1 MPYQYLD
8 RPEKLDNTI
17 DSLVLADFNDD
28 LHGVND
34 LEEPATKYLDT
45 LEVCNFDE
53 SSALAKL
60 GISKPPSSG
69 EQRLHELKQMLASK
83 GIVTVRQM
91 VKNYLEH
98 GVRPFCL
105 LIGKILNGWFRVIN
119 NDVIQH
125 YPTLPSLAFESA
137 LRHNNTHI
145 RIPLFSLDIDT
156 ARLFESASGGLSGRV
171 SDVGGQRLA
180 IVPEADAGDETI
192 TEDESNPEFRCGRY
206 IAENWFGRDA
216 ARIRSLHAF
225 DINSCYGSIL
235 GQKLPHGQYRV
246 RQHENNAYQAEYY
259 GTREHL
265 SYLWLQ
271 FESMLLGHTL
281 RSKWTSPGEQLM
293 VVEDTESGKQV
304 YYRLDGYCKLETS
317 PGTYEH
323 YGYEYNECHST
334 RNQTEYNGLYLGN
347 NSLHRLCDSC
357 QIEWQQANKSLP
369 KYLEKKR
376 KETDNQL
383 QNLVEAELYMKTV
396 WSCTL
401 IEILNGSDGDDDDS
415 ASYCNAFRHFA
426 ANFNGYNFD
435 IARRNYHSKED
446 IIQDVMNKDIKTGW
460 MLVDAHVQRR
470 HRLDFFDLPP
480 LYAKRVVTPDDVGPV
495 TMEYLARSNTQ
506 LSKDPLLVGTFSV
519 DKYLMNF
526 EIVRHRLC
534 LGAFILSKAR
544 VRLFEW
550 ILFLRRHFDRK
561 LYNIMQVD
569 TDGMIIA
576 FGTTNFRDSCKPS
589 MQESYDATI
598 DSLLENKH
606 TKNTT
611 RSLGLFKEERLRRCV
626 VLTTKGYATQL
637 WIDTAPDIVRFR
649 GISSKHYDNWRQL
662 HYEIFEREF
671 KGDNAPPNAM
681 TAQITTSF
689 GQYIT
694 LLAQR
699 TGITKAVTKKRV
711 LGLHGV
717 YCVPFDLYHDE
728 QFRANL

>member
-8 RPEKLDNTI
+8 KPEKLDSTI
-17 DSLVLADFNDD
+17 DSLVLDDFNDD
-28 LHGVND
+28 LHGVNALQEPSVKYQD
-34 LEEPATKYLDT
+34 MLEL
-45 LEVCNFDE
+45 CNFDE

-60 GISKPPSSG
+60 GISEPPPSG

-83 GIVTVRQM
+83 GIITVRQM

-98 GVRPFCL
+98 DVRPFCQ

-119 NDVIQH
+119 NDVLQH

-137 LRHNNTHI
+137 LRHNDMHI
-145 RIPLFSLDIDT
+145 RITLFSLDIDT
-156 ARLFESASGGLSGRV
+156 ARLFKTASGGLSGGV

-180 IVPEADAGDETI
+180 IVPETDDDDEDKT
-192 TEDESNPEFRCGRY
+192 NPEFRCGRY

-216 ARIRSLHAF
+216 ARVRSLHAF

-246 RQHENNAYQAEYY
+246 RRQENNAYQAEYY

-281 RSKWTSPGEQLM
+281 RSKWTNPGEQLM
-293 VVEDTESGKQV
+293 VVKERQGERQA
-304 YYRLDGYCKLETS
+304 
-317 PGTYEH
+317 
-323 YGYEYNECHST
+323 
-334 RNQTEYNGLYLGN
+334 
-347 NSLHRLCDSC
+347 SLLCV
-357 QIEWQQANKSLP
+357 L
-369 KYLEKKR
+369 
-376 KETDNQL
+376 
-383 QNLVEAELYMKTV
+383 
-396 WSCTL
+396 
-401 IEILNGSDGDDDDS
+401 
-415 ASYCNAFRHFA
+415 
-426 ANFNGYNFD
+426 
-435 IARRNYHSKED
+435 
-446 IIQDVMNKDIKTGW
+446 
-460 MLVDAHVQRR
+460 
-470 HRLDFFDLPP
+470 
-480 LYAKRVVTPDDVGPV
+480 KRV
-495 TMEYLARSNTQ
+495 
-506 LSKDPLLVGTFSV
+506 SKFST
-519 DKYLMNF
+519 
-526 EIVRHRLC
+526 
-534 LGAFILSKAR
+534 
-544 VRLFEW
+544 
-550 ILFLRRHFDRK
+550 
-561 LYNIMQVD
+561 QVD

-589 MQESYDATI
+589 MRESYDATI

-626 VLTTKGYATQL
+626 VLTTKGYATQP
-637 WIDTAPDIVRFR
+637 WIDKGPDTLRFR

-671 KGDNAPPNAM
+671 KSDNKCASNAM
-681 TAQITTSF
+681 TARITTALF

-711 LGLHGV
+711 LGFHGV
-717 YCVPFDLYHDE
+717 YCVPFDLYNDDE
-728 QFRANL
+728 FQAKLLLE